1 MEYRSFPGIKTNPSL
16 LGFGLMRLPLNSEDS
31 ADINYEQSFEMIK
44 YALEQGINYY
54 DTAYMYHSDQSEIFV
69 GKMLTQFP
77 REDYLL
83 ADKLPMFRIET
94 LNQAKEI
101 LAEQLQKCRVDYFDY
116 YLLHSLDRFTIDKA
130 EKLGIYDWLLRLKEQ
145 GIIRHL
151 GYSFHDT
158 PDILEAYTLKHDW
171 DFVQIQLNYLDWE
184 LQNAKRSY
192 QFLVERGIP
201 VIVME
206 PVRGGALANLP
217 EAAKARLQE
226 ADGTVSAASWAIRY
240 VASLPGVLT
249 ILSGM
254 SNMEQLQ
261 DNLTTIKSDYQLTQ
275 GDYELLDEVRQLY
288 LASGRIPCTECHY
301 CMPCPA
307 GVNIPESF
315 AIYNRYL
322 DTDDTA
328 ALCAEYAALGSG
340 QPNACTK
347 CKACEPKCPQ
357 KIDIPKELEKP
368 QHYYEFTTA
377 PCDQIQSLT

>member
-1 MEYRSFPGIKTNPSL
+1 M
-16 LGFGLMRLPLNSEDS
+16 
-31 ADINYEQSFEMIK
+31 
-44 YALEQGINYY
+44 
-54 DTAYMYHSDQSEIFV
+54 
-69 GKMLTQFP
+69 
-77 REDYLL
+77 
-83 ADKLPMFRIET
+83 
-94 LNQAKEI
+94 
-101 LAEQLQKCRVDYFDY
+101 
-116 YLLHSLDRFTIDKA
+116 DRFTIAKA
-130 EKLGIYDWLLRLKEQ
+130 EKLGIHDWMLGLKEQ

-158 PDILEAYTLKHDW
+158 PDILEAYTIKHDW

-192 QFLVERGIP
+192 QFLVERDIP

-217 EAAKARLQE
+217 EAAQSRLLE
-226 ADGTVSAASWAIRY
+226 ADSAVSAASWAIRY

-254 SNMEQLQ
+254 SNPEQLR
-261 DNLTTIKSDYQLTQ
+261 DNLATINGDYQLAPD
-275 GDYELLDEVRQLY
+275 DYELLDEVRQLY

-315 AIYNRYL
+315 ALYNRYL

-340 QPNACTK
+340 QPNACVK

-357 KIDIPKELEKP
+357 KIVISKELEKP

-377 PCDQIQSLT
+377 PCDQVQPPT

>member
-1 MEYRSFPGIKTNPSL
+1 MEYRSFPGIKNSPSL

-130 EKLGIYDWLLRLKEQ
+130 EKLGIYDWLLCLKEQ

-261 DNLTTIKSDYQLTQ
+261 DNLTTIEGDYQLVP

-288 LASGRIPCTECHY
+288 LASGRILHR
-301 CMPCPA
+301 MPLLYALSGRRQYP
-307 GVNIPESF
+307 GEF

-377 PCDQIQSLT
+377 PCDRI